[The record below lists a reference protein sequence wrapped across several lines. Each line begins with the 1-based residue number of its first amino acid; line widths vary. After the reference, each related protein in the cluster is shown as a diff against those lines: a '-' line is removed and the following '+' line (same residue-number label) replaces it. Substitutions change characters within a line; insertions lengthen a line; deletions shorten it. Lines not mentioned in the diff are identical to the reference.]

1 VPWLFS
7 YGTLQQPQVQLAIFG
22 RHLGGEPDELVD
34 AEPALVRIVDPK
46 VMAAT
51 GRTHHDNV
59 RFGSANGA
67 GRVPGT
73 RFEVED
79 DDLARADDF
88 EAPFEYRR
96 VLTRLASGLEAW
108 VYVHSERPT

>member
-1 VPWLFS
+1 MPWLFS
-7 YGTLQQPQVQLAIFG
+7 YGTLQQPQIQLAIFG
-22 RHLGGEPDELVD
+22 RHLSGEPDELVN
-34 AEPALVRIVDPK
+34 AEPALVRIVDPE

-59 RFGSANGA
+59 RFGSASHG

-79 DDLARADDF
+79 DDLVRADDF

-96 VLTRLASGLEAW
+96 VLTRLASGRDAW
-108 VYVHSERPT
+108 VYVHSEKST